1 MSPKKMLLER
11 HKEET
16 QLQKQHHAVKPSAGQ
31 QQQQQ
36 QHGGGAG
43 AGSAHGAKA
52 RHAAEQ
58 KVQIDPTRA
67 TRDKLAMSDEDDD

>member
-16 QLQKQHHAVKPSAGQ
+16 QLHKQHHAVKPSAGQ
-31 QQQQQ
+31 HLQQ
-36 QHGGGAG
+36 QHGAGAG
-43 AGSAHGAKA
+43 AGGAPGGKA
-52 RHAAEQ
+52 RHAVEQ
-58 KVQIDPTRA
+58 KAQVDPTRA